1 MDLSIFKKVDSL
13 QVELVEKWHKETPA
27 LQNEGVLG
35 IIENEH
41 MQNFLLWHE
50 EDIARSPTADDQVIA
65 AVKRNI
71 DGYNQKRNDLIERVD
86 EAVLDF
92 LADHSIEMNID
103 AQVNSETPGNM
114 LDRCSIMALKI
125 FHMEEQTQ
133 RDDVDDMHIMKARQK
148 VDILKE
154 QRQDLLNC
162 FFQLLEDIKAG
173 QRRFKIYRQYK
184 MYNDPSLNPE
194 IYGPK

>member
-1 MDLSIFKKVDSL
+1 MDLSVFKKIDALQTDLVD
-13 QVELVEKWHKETPA
+13 KWHTESPS
-27 LQNEGVLG
+27 LSCDGFLG
-35 IIENEH
+35 IVENEH
-41 MQNFLLWHE
+41 MQNSLLWHE
-50 EDIARSPTADDQVIA
+50 EDIARSPTADDKIIA

-86 EAVLDF
+86 EAILDF
-92 LADHSIEMNID
+92 LGDNNIEMNLD
-103 AQVNSETPGNM
+103 APINSETPGSM

-125 FHMEEQTQ
+125 FHMAEQTN

-154 QRQDLLNC
+154 QRADLLNC
-162 FFQLLEDIKAG
+162 FFELLEDIKAG
-173 QRRFKIYRQYK
+173 KRRFKIYRQYK

-194 IYGPK
+194 IYASK

>member
-1 MDLSIFKKVDSL
+1 MDLSVFKKVDAL
-13 QVELVEKWHKETPA
+13 QADLVEKWHIESPF
-27 LQNEGVLG
+27 LSCDGVLG
-35 IIENEH
+35 IVENEH

-50 EDIARSPTADDQVIA
+50 EDTARSPTADDKVIA

-86 EAVLDF
+86 EAILDF
-92 LADHSIEMNID
+92 FGENKIEMNLD
-103 AQVNSETPGNM
+103 APVNSETPGSM

-125 FHMEEQTQ
+125 FHMAEQTS

-154 QRQDLLNC
+154 QRMDLLNC

-173 QRRFKIYRQYK
+173 TRRFKIYRQYK

-194 IYGPK
+194 IYASK